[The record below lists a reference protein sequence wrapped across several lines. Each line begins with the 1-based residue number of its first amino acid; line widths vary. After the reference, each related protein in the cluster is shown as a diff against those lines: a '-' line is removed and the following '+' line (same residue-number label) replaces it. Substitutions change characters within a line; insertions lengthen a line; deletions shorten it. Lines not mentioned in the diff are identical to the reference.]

1 MIQTANAPV
10 SYGVF
15 DLARPDLV
23 PLPDGERLL
32 ELVGEAGYDGVDL
45 GPHGY
50 FGKGQ
55 ALVENLAANGLTLC
69 GGWIDLPFTGDDE
82 AFEAAY
88 TSMLPVLDDFALA
101 AAQQAGTGPKPTI
114 ADSGSPER
122 KAHPGGGVE
131 LELDAEAW
139 RVFVA
144 RIDRVQQEVQRRGL
158 EPTFHHHAATH
169 IETPREIERFL
180 ADTRMDLTLDSGHL
194 LIGGGDPLTGL
205 REWRSR
211 INHIHLKDANVSVLA
226 QAAGS
231 ANLVRD
237 LWEKRMFVPLGDGDL
252 DIGAF
257 MGELVGSGYDQWL
270 VVEQDVVLLNASDVQ
285 RAIDDQVANR
295 VALREWLA

>member
-15 DLARPDLV
+15 DLGRPDLV
-23 PLPDGERLL
+23 PLPSGERLL
-32 ELVGEAGYDGVDL
+32 ELVSGAGYDGIDL

-55 ALVENLAANGLTLC
+55 ALVDNLAANGLTLC
-69 GGWIDLPFTGDDE
+69 GGWIDLPFAGTDE
-82 AFEAAY
+82 TFDAAY
-88 TSMLPVLDDFALA
+88 AAMLPVLDDFALA
-101 AAQQAGTGPKPTI
+101 AAQQAGVGPKPTI

-122 KAHPGGGVE
+122 TAHPGGSVE
-131 LELDAEAW
+131 LELDADAW

-144 RIDRVQQEVQRRGL
+144 RLDRVQQEVERRGL
-158 EPTFHHHAATH
+158 EPTFHHHASTY

-194 LIGGGDPLTGL
+194 LVGGGDPLTGL

-211 INHIHLKDANVSVLA
+211 INHIHLKDVSIAVLA

-231 ANLVRD
+231 DNLVRD

-252 DIGAF
+252 DIAAF
-257 MGELVGSGYDQWL
+257 MGELIGSGYDQWL
-270 VVEQDVVLLNASDVQ
+270 VVEQDVVLLSGPDVQ
-285 RAIDDQVANR
+285 RAVDDQVANR
-295 VALREWLA
+295 VALREWVA

>member
-15 DLARPDLV
+15 ALARPDLV

-32 ELVGEAGYDGVDL
+32 ELVSAAGYDGIDL

-55 ALVENLAANGLTLC
+55 SLVDNLAANGLTLC
-69 GGWIDLPFTGDDE
+69 GGWIDLPFTGTDK
-82 AFEAAY
+82 AFDAAY
-88 TSMLPVLDDFALA
+88 RAMLPVLDDFALA
-101 AAQQAGTGPKPTI
+101 ATQQTGASPKPTI

-122 KAHPGGGVE
+122 TAHPGGSVE
-131 LELDAEAW
+131 LELDSDAW
-139 RVFVA
+139 AVFVA
-144 RIDRVQQEVQRRGL
+144 RLDRVQQEVQRRGL
-158 EPTFHHHAATH
+158 EPTFHHHASTY
-169 IETPREIERFL
+169 IETPREIERL
-180 ADTRMDLTLDSGHL
+180 LTDTTIDLTLDSGHL

-205 REWRSR
+205 RQWRSR
-211 INHIHLKDANVSVLA
+211 INHIHLKDARISVLA

-252 DIGAF
+252 DIAAF
-257 MGELVGSGYDQWL
+257 MAELLGSGYDQWL
-270 VVEQDVVLLNASDVQ
+270 VVEQDVVLLNAPDVE
-285 RAIDDQVANR
+285 RAIGDQVANR

>member
-15 DLARPDLV
+15 ALARPELV

-32 ELVGEAGYDGVDL
+32 ELVSEAGYDGIDL

-50 FGKGQ
+50 FGTGQ
-55 ALVENLAANGLTLC
+55 ALVDNLAAHGLTLC
-69 GGWIDLPFTGDDE
+69 GGWIDLPFAGADD
-82 AFEAAY
+82 AFGAAFAA
-88 TSMLPVLDDFALA
+88 MLPVLDDFALA
-101 AAQQAGTGPKPTI
+101 ATQQAGASPKPTI

-122 KAHPGGGVE
+122 KAHPGGSVE

-139 RVFVA
+139 TVFVA
-144 RIDRVQQEVQRRGL
+144 RLDRVQQEVQRRGL
-158 EPTFHHHAATH
+158 EPTFHHHASTY

-180 ADTRMDLTLDSGHL
+180 SDTTMELTLDSGHL
-194 LIGGGDPLTGL
+194 LVGGGDPLTGL

-211 INHIHLKDANVSVLA
+211 INHIHLKDVDISVLA

-252 DIGAF
+252 DIAAF
-257 MGELVGSGYDQWL
+257 MAELLGSGYDQWL
-270 VVEQDVVLLNASDVQ
+270 VVEQDVVLLNAPDVE
-285 RAIDDQVANR
+285 RAIGDQVANR